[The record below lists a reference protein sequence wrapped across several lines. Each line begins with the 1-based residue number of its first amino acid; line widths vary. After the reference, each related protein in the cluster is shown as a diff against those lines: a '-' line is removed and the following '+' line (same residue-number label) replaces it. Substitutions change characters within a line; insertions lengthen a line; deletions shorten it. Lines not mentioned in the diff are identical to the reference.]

1 MDRNRLTETLKRHE
15 GLAKVVGKRVYPYKC
30 PAGYLTIGYGR
41 NLDGIGISFE
51 EAEILL
57 NNDIDNAIK
66 AVKIVFPDFD
76 SIDDV
81 RQEVLVN
88 LMFNIGYLKFIQFK
102 KMIAAVKIKDF
113 KEAAKQ
119 LKDSQWYN
127 QVGNRGKEL
136 VNMLEKGIINGKK

>member
-41 NLDGIGISFE
+41 NLDGVGISFE

-66 AVKIVFPDFD
+66 AVRIVFPDFD

-88 LMFNIGYLKFIQFK
+88 LMFNIGYVKFTQFK

-119 LKDSQWYN
+119 LRDSQWYN

-136 VNMLEKGIINGKK
+136 VNMLEKGVIDDKK

>member
-15 GLAKVVGKRVYPYKC
+15 GLAKVVEKRVYPYKC

-66 AVKIVFPDFD
+66 AVRIVFPDFD

-88 LMFNIGYLKFIQFK
+88 LMFNIGYLKFVQFK

-113 KEAAKQ
+113 NEAAKQ
-119 LKDSQWYN
+119 LRDSQWYN

-136 VNMLEKGIINGKK
+136 VNMLEKGVIDDKK